1 VAPVPTP
8 LPAQTPEVPFALALP
23 VVSALLLGGSFY
35 ALHRRRGTWRVTG
48 S

>member
-1 VAPVPTP
+1 
-8 LPAQTPEVPFALALP
+8 